1 MPDGPGWSVPAGAL
15 GGVIARLRPS
25 TLRRRA
31 FKLAQRKLRAR
42 GLALVTAP
50 SRTEG
55 PPVWDVW
62 DWVAQSTRIRTLI
75 DIGAN
80 DGGYTEYLNGFFKP
94 AAVHAFE
101 PLAAS
106 QPSLTALDARL
117 PHLTVHPVALADEPG
132 EARFFQNA
140 YAPASSLLPVSEH
153 SRRIFPETAAQSE
166 VTVPV
171 ARLDD
176 ILSVGSLEPDILV
189 KIDVQGAEDRVIR
202 GGRAVFSAAA
212 IVLIE
217 MSFVPFY
224 EGQPLFEDVHSL
236 LVACGLRLAGFK
248 NQIDDPASGRP
259 LFAHCLY
266 HRPGSLRPS

>member
-1 MPDGPGWSVPAGAL
+1 MPDRGL
-15 GGVIARLRPS
+15 GNVIVRLTPP

-31 FKLAQRKLRAR
+31 FKLAQRRLRGH
-42 GLALVTAP
+42 GLALVEAP
-50 SRTEG
+50 ARTEG
-55 PPVWDVW
+55 PPVWDIW
-62 DWVAQSTRIRTLI
+62 DWVARSTTIRTLI

-80 DGGYTEYLNGFFKP
+80 DGAYSEYLNDFFKP
-94 AAVHAFE
+94 VAVHAFE
-101 PLAAS
+101 PLAAT
-106 QPSLTALDARL
+106 QPSLAALDARL
-117 PHLTVHPVALADEPG
+117 PHLTVHPLALSDAPG
-132 EARFFQNA
+132 VARFFQNA
-140 YAPASSLLPVSEH
+140 YAPASSLLPVSDH
-153 SRRIFPETAAQSE
+153 SRRLFPETSEQTE

-176 ILSVGSLEPDILV
+176 VLPADTLEPDILV

-202 GGRAVFSAAA
+202 GGQAVFAAAA

-236 LVACGLRLAGFK
+236 LVECGLRLAGFK

-266 HRPGSLRPS
+266 HRPGSLKAP